1 MNCHKC
7 QINLTNY
14 LKELFF
20 ISRRSRENHFQDFFG
35 FPRFA
40 RTAGKNDFQDFQDFA
55 RLRAGDKTTPKN
67 ASRNPLFPSTNHLPK
82 FTVTS
87 PKLLRKFSP
96 VGNNRVFVALWLAE
110 SVAKT
115 RFRTLNLLINNL

>member
-1 MNCHKC
+1 LQAKRE
-7 QINLTNY
+7 LS
-14 LKELFF
+14 ELFF
-20 ISRRSRENHFQDFFG
+20 ISRRSRETHFQDFFG

-55 RLRAGDKTTPKN
+55 RLRAGDKTTPKTPKT
-67 ASRNPLFPSTNHLPK
+67 RFCNPLSPSTNHLPK

-96 VGNNRVFVALWLAE
+96 VGNNRALVALWMAE
-110 SVAKT
+110 SVAKA
-115 RFRTLNLLINNL
+115 RFRILNLLINNL